1 MEITNDKQN
10 KKLNFKTWKNF
21 LIYLKPY
28 KLQFIKLGFIMVL
41 LGIFD
46 AIFPLLNKYAIDN
59 FIIGN
64 NISNI
69 VYFAVIFFILVLSL
83 AITVYSFISIA
94 GKIETQMAYDLRKIG
109 FEKLQNLPLSFYN
122 KNAVGSL
129 MSRLTSDILRLSEI
143 ISWGVVDILWGL
155 SLMIVITIV
164 MFRLNTKLAI
174 ITIGMLP
181 ILILI
186 SNYFQKT
193 MLKSQRHIRKINSKI
208 TASFNEDIQ
217 GAKTTKTLNT
227 EELNLK
233 EFSEIT
239 ESMRQS
245 SVKFLITSSIYIPIV
260 LIFGT
265 TITSLVLGVGGNDV
279 INGVI
284 SYGTLIVFISY
295 ASQFFEPI
303 NQIAIVFSELQTAQA
318 SAERFFEL
326 MDEELEIFDSEE
338 VLANFKDI
346 SLPEMKGDIEFNDV
360 TFYYTEDEIVLKN
373 FNLNIKSGQTVALVG
388 ETGSGKSTIV
398 NLISRFYE
406 PKDGVIKVDGKDY
419 KTLPQDFIHNNLGY
433 VLQTPHLFNGTIKDN
448 ILYGNL
454 NATDEDIISAC
465 KLVDAHNFIMN
476 LPDNYNYIVGEGGA
490 LLSTGQ
496 KQLISFARAII
507 KNPRLFI
514 LDEATSS
521 IDTQTEQTIQK
532 AINNILVGR
541 TSFVIAHRLSTIKNA
556 DIIVVLQKGEIVE
569 KGTHDE
575 LLRNKGYY
583 YELYTNQYSKNK

>member
-59 FIIGN
+59 FIIEKD
-64 NISNI
+64 ISNI
-69 VYFAVIFFILVLSL
+69 SYFAAIFFILVLFL
-83 AITVYSFISIA
+83 AVTVYSFIAIA

-338 VLANFKDI
+338 VLENFKDI

>member
-465 KLVDAHNFIMN
+465 KLVDAHNFIMH

>member
-28 KLQFIKLGFIMVL
+28 KIQFIKLGFIMVF

-59 FIIGN
+59 FIIEKD
-64 NISNI
+64 ISNI
-69 VYFAVIFFILVLSL
+69 SYFAAIFFILVLFL
-83 AITVYSFISIA
+83 AVTVYSFIAIA
-94 GKIETQMAYDLRKIG
+94 GKIETQMAYDFRKIG
-109 FEKLQNLPLSFYN
+109 FEKLQKLPLSFYN

-284 SYGTLIVFISY
+284 TYGTLIVFISY

-326 MDEELEIFDSEE
+326 MDEELEIFDSEKVIKE
-338 VLANFKDI
+338 YQNLP
-346 SLPEMKGDIEFNDV
+346 LPEMKGDVEFKDV
-360 TFYYTEDEIVLKN
+360 TFYYTEDEVVLKN

-406 PKDGVIKVDGKDY
+406 PKSGVIMVDGKDY

-454 NATDEDIISAC
+454 NATDENIISAC
-465 KLVDAHNFIMN
+465 KLVDAHNFIMD

-532 AINNILVGR
+532 AINNILIGR

-556 DIIVVLQKGEIVE
+556 DIIIVLQKGEIVE
-569 KGTHDE
+569 KGTHNE
-575 LLRNKGYY
+575 LIRNKGYY

>member
-10 KKLNFKTWKNF
+10 KKLNLKTWKNF
-21 LIYLKPY
+21 LIYLRPY

-64 NISNI
+64 NITNI
-69 VYFAVIFFILVLSL
+69 VYFAGIFFILVIFL
-83 AITVYSFISIA
+83 AITVYGFISIA

-233 EFSEIT
+233 EFNEIT

-265 TITSLVLGVGGNDV
+265 TITSLVLGIGGNDV
-279 INGVI
+279 INGLI

-338 VLANFKDI
+338 VIENFKDI

-373 FNLNIKSGQTVALVG
+373 FNLDIKSGQTVALVG

-406 PKDGVIKVDGKDY
+406 PKSGVIKVDGKDY
-419 KTLPQDFIHNNLGY
+419 KTLPQDFIHKNLGY

-454 NATDEDIISAC
+454 DATDEDIVSAC

-507 KNPRLFI
+507 KDPRLFI

-569 KGTHDE
+569 KGTHDQ

>member
-10 KKLNFKTWKNF
+10 KKLNLKTWKNF
-21 LIYLKPY
+21 LIYLRPY

-64 NISNI
+64 NITNI
-69 VYFAVIFFILVLSL
+69 VYFAGIFFILVLFL
-83 AITVYSFISIA
+83 AITVYGFISIA

-233 EFSEIT
+233 EFNEIT

-265 TITSLVLGVGGNDV
+265 TITSLVLGIGGNDV
-279 INGVI
+279 INGLI

-338 VLANFKDI
+338 VIENFKDI

-360 TFYYTEDEIVLKN
+360 TFYYTEDEIVLKD
-373 FNLNIKSGQTVALVG
+373 FNLDIKSGQTVALVG

-406 PKDGVIKVDGKDY
+406 PKSGVIKVDGKDY
-419 KTLPQDFIHNNLGY
+419 KTLPQDFIHKNLGY

-507 KNPRLFI
+507 KDPRLFI

-532 AINNILVGR
+532 AINNILIGR

-569 KGTHDE
+569 KGTHDQ